1 MSARIGRYRILRL
14 IRQGGQGSVYLGYD
28 SQLRRRVAV
37 KLYQLPGE
45 RRVRREVL
53 EEARTIA
60 AIDSPRVVKVYD
72 VISADQ
78 HLALVMAYV
87 PGCDLEELLQQAPLP
102 LLAILNLGIDIG
114 AALAAVRQR
123 RLVHGDLKASN
134 VLVAENGHALL
145 TDFGIARAPGSRIT
159 TGSAA
164 AVSPEQLRGE
174 PLDVRSD
181 LFALGCLLYRMIA
194 NRHPFLE
201 EGELDPRRLLEE
213 PPRALPG
220 ELADGTPVPGQ
231 LRDLVERLLQKN
243 PGRRPDNTHRVRQIL
258 RELARQQPQAM
269 ARHPLAGVRSALRRE
284 SEDDVPPAIPPALR
298 RQGRSQ
304 LGDWRGFSEL
314 SPRDVLA
321 LLRRPR
327 VQLAALGAGLI
338 VAAAIYL
345 LSPVPQRVAMRGP
358 QLAIDGQVSLPEGL
372 SPGWLSERVC
382 TAAVA
387 ENRHLRFYQAPKA
400 CPQGSAGFADNRPLP
415 PADERLDLALRC
427 SGEVCLFGLTRAR
440 GENRLY
446 RQAVLLAGMPLSQ
459 WAAVVSD
466 LSRHVYQ
473 QDLNSGP

>member
-1 MSARIGRYRILRL
+1 MRL

-28 SQLRRRVAV
+28 GQLRRRVAV
-37 KLYQLPGE
+37 KLYRLPGE

-53 EEARTIA
+53 AEARTIA

-72 VISADQ
+72 VISAGQ

-134 VLVAENGHALL
+134 VLVAEDGHALL
-145 TDFGIARAPGSRIT
+145 TDFGIARAPGSRMAA
-159 TGSAA
+159 GSAA

-194 NRHPFLE
+194 GRHPFLDGE
-201 EGELDPRRLLEE
+201 ELDARRLLEGA
-213 PPRALPG
+213 PSALPDK
-220 ELADGTPVPGQ
+220 LADGTPVPGQ
-231 LRDLVERLLQKN
+231 LRDLVDRLLQKK
-243 PGRRPDNTHRVRQIL
+243 PGDRPDNTHRVRQIL

-284 SEDDVPPAIPPALR
+284 SEDDVPPAIPRALG

-304 LGDWRGFSEL
+304 LADWRGFSEL
-314 SPRDVLA
+314 SLRDALV

-327 VQLAALGAGLI
+327 VRLAVLGAALI
-338 VAAAIYL
+338 AALAVYL
-345 LSPVPQRVAMRGP
+345 LSPVPQRVALEGP
-358 QLAIDGQVSLPEGL
+358 RLAFDQPLNLPEGVSL
-372 SPGWLSERVC
+372 DWLSERVC
-382 TAAVA
+382 TAAA
-387 ENRHLRFYQAPKA
+387 GENRHLRFYQAPKA
-400 CPQGSAGFADNRPLP
+400 CPQGSAGIADNRPLP
-415 PADERLDLALRC
+415 PADERLGMVLRC
-427 SGEVCLFGLTRAR
+427 AGEVCLFGLTRAR
-440 GENRLY
+440 GEARLY

-459 WAAVVSD
+459 WSAVVSD
-466 LSRHVYQ
+466 LSRHVYR
-473 QDLNSGP
+473 QDLDGGAHRE